1 MSQVVSISEARS
13 ARMPDT
19 KPALEDGYTRIVNP
33 VLEQMMSFPLT
44 SMEQR
49 MVLAIARKT
58 YGYNKGK
65 DRIAAS
71 QLAELMS
78 SPEQRI
84 TRQKASTVLAGL
96 IRKQVVIREGGS
108 QAPIKI
114 NTQVEQWR
122 RPEKATKAP
131 SNPNVNRNHQST
143 DKNGSANRKTVQ
155 KKNPKTGHTKDRKDI
170 VSNPSDYLSEPAQNE
185 PDSSPTVGADDS
197 PGKPPKKPKHLKSPV
212 PFNAIVDLYHEILP
226 GNPEFI
232 DWTPT
237 REGQMRARWNQKI
250 GRNKEPCNSL
260 DFWRRF
266 FEYVAQSD
274 FLCGRVDPKPGHKRF
289 VADLEWLTKSSNF
302 MRIIERKYHD
312 HGGPGYGKDQSG
324 TRANATDELTRQQTD
339 HDYARDNFD

>member
-1 MSQVVSISEARS
+1 MSQVISLNEARS
-13 ARMPDT
+13 ARMSDS

-33 VLEQMMSFPLT
+33 VLEKMMSFPLT

-65 DRIAAS
+65 DRIAAC

-84 TRQKASTVLAGL
+84 TRQKASTVLSGL

-114 NTQVEQWR
+114 NSQVEQWH

-131 SNPNVNRNHQST
+131 ENPNVNRNCEST
-143 DKNGSANRKTVQ
+143 DENGSVNRKTVR
-155 KKNPKTGHTKDRKDI
+155 KKNCKTVHTKDKKDI
-170 VSNPSDYLSEPAQNE
+170 VSNPSDYLSEPAQSE
-185 PDSSPTVGADDS
+185 PDSSPTVSADDS
-197 PGKPPKKPKHLKSPV
+197 PGKPPKKPKHLKKPV
-212 PFNAIVDLYHEILP
+212 PFNDIVDLYHEILP

-237 REGQMRARWNQKI
+237 REGQMRARWNQRI

-260 DFWRRF
+260 EFWRRF

-274 FLCGRVDPKPGHKRF
+274 FLCGRVDPKPGRKRF
-289 VADLEWLTKSSNF
+289 VADLEWLTKASNF
-302 MRIIERKYHD
+302 MRIIERRYHD
-312 HGGPGYGKDQSG
+312 NGGSDHGKTGSTNSG
-324 TRANATDELTRQQTD
+324 SASKSGVSSQLTDLE
-339 HDYARDNFD
+339 YAKNNF